1 MKDEFYDEYEGDEGD
16 NIYTEEGREEQL
28 EDDEIDDIEQGF
40 MQGYEQGDKLAKCA
54 LCRKILTDRYVEEE
68 IDGEIHHFCC
78 ENHAELF
85 IKKLQKEE

>member
-1 MKDEFYDEYEGDEGD
+1 MKEEFYEEDQSE
-16 NIYTEEGREEQL
+16 NIYSEEGREEQL

-54 LCRKILTDRYVEEE
+54 LCGKILSDRYVEEE
-68 IDGEIHHFCC
+68 INDETYHFCC
-78 ENHAELF
+78 EHHAELF